1 MACDQLVGL
10 REEIRHLSKE
20 IRQLQERASKAT
32 RNCRRTGLRSGS
44 DAIAYMH
51 RRVQRASAELERH
64 ISHHN
69 CQE

>member
-20 IRQLQERASKAT
+20 IRLLNDRASKAT
-32 RNCRRTGLRSGS
+32 RNSRRSSVRSGS
-44 DAIAYMH
+44 DAIAYIQ
-51 RRVQRASAELERH
+51 RRIQRASAELERH
-64 ISHHN
+64 ISMHN